1 MFLFSMSRKTLEYE
15 YSVDSTTTGYSWYLI
30 MKKKLSRRFHF
41 SSKSGLGMVNYT
53 QLQIPFNLRKERNKK
68 SMAAQSAVGLIDRTT

>member
-1 MFLFSMSRKTLEYE
+1 
-15 YSVDSTTTGYSWYLI
+15 